1 LFTANFSHPG
11 KLTEKSYSITTAR
24 EIGFKEKW
32 LQDAIM
38 NDPEIV
44 LAPCREAGL
53 ISEEDGLWLPWAS
66 EVTVPDVGSIDVL
79 LISSEGRVG
88 IVETKLAYNHEA
100 RRKVVAQVLEYAIH
114 LNSITELPNIPTTDG
129 GNSFVD
135 REVVRNGLQE
145 GDYLLV
151 IAGDQLDSRAIRLS
165 EAALGK
171 HSLRAWALA
180 LVEVAVFEQQTDSGQ
195 KAYLLVPHIRGTI
208 VPEHRQVVTIQIQG
222 DKTRVDVT
230 PATPAATG
238 EKWDEKRFLAKAEG
252 VAEPLRQFVNDLRR
266 LRDDLSEVTLAFG
279 RGAAPTLTLR
289 KEGQGILTFNL
300 DGSGSLNFN
309 KPAFSRVLGQE
320 WGEYYRRNLEALFP
334 EEMEKDWPTVKLR
347 PKTADRDLV
356 ALSALL
362 QEVLTRSPH
371 AGALAG
377 SPD

>member
-1 LFTANFSHPG
+1 
-11 KLTEKSYSITTAR
+11 
-24 EIGFKEKW
+24 
-32 LQDAIM
+32 M

-100 RRKVVAQVLEYAIH
+100 RRKVVAQVLEYAIN
-114 LNSITELPNIPTTDG
+114 LNSITELPIPTTDG

-151 IAGDQLDSRAIRLS
+151 IAGDQLDSRAIKLS

-208 VPEHRQVVTIQIQG
+208 VPVHRQVVTIQIQG

-238 EKWDEKRFLAKAEG
+238 EKWDEERIFAKAEKL
-252 VAEPLRQFVNDLRR
+252 AEPLRQFANDLRR
-266 LRDDLSEVTLAFG
+266 LRDDLPNVTLAPG
-279 RGAAPTLTLR
+279 RGASPTLTLR
-289 KEGQGILTFNL
+289 KGEQGILTFYLN
-300 DGSGSLNFN
+300 GSGSLGFN
-309 KPAFSRVLGQE
+309 KHVFSSVLGEE
-320 WGEYYRRNLEALFP
+320 WGEYYRRKLEVLFP
-334 EEMEKDWPTVKLR
+334 EEMGKDNPYVKLH

-362 QEVLTRSPH
+362 QKVLTRSPR
-371 AGALAG
+371 AGALAQ
-377 SPD
+377 PEAAE